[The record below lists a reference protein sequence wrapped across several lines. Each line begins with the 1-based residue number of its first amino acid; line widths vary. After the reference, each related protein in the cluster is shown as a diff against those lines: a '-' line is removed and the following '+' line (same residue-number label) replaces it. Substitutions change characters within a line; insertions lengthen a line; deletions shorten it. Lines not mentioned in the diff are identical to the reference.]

1 MNLLHFVCTLPMVG
15 GLIVSVIP
23 RSNLR
28 VIKSIGLVISQVTFL
43 LSLLLWYN
51 FDPNYLGYQ
60 WYSHLLWIPFW
71 NFQVWFGLDG
81 LSIYFILLTTFLVP
95 ICILASWNSIKN
107 NVREFLVLFLILESF
122 VLLSFSILDLL
133 LFYFFF
139 ESILVPMFLIIGIYG
154 SRERKILAAYKFFLY
169 TLAGSALMLLSIVVL
184 YIIYGT
190 TSLELLLTFKI
201 PMSLQILAFVS
212 FFVSFAVKIPVLPVH
227 LWLPEAH
234 VEAPTAGSI
243 ILAGVLLK
251 LGGYGLLRFSI
262 PLFPEASEYLTPV
275 IYTISLISIVYA
287 SLTTIRQT
295 DLKKIIAYSSVAHM
309 NLVVLGIFSNQVT
322 GVAGS
327 VLLMLS
333 HGFVSSGLFL
343 CIGILYDRHHT
354 RLLPYYG
361 GLASL
366 MPLYSTFFVLLSLAN
381 ISVPLSSSFVGELL
395 VFLSM
400 FYKGFFSCIVAGSS
414 VILSAVYSMWLCNRL
429 LFGRIRRQFLLPYLD
444 ISVREL
450 SLLSL
455 FLGLI
460 LFMGIYADFFLL
472 DLQNTTSVYLSLID

>member
-1 MNLLHFVCTLPMVG
+1 MISIIPRDNLRIMKSV
-15 GLIVSVIP
+15 GLI
-23 RSNLR
+23 
-28 VIKSIGLVISQVTFL
+28 ISQITFL

-60 WYSHLLWIPFW
+60 WYSHLLWMPFW
-71 NFQVWFGLDG
+71 NIQVWFGLDG

-95 ICILASWNSIKN
+95 ICIIASWNSIKSD
-107 NVREFLVLFLILESF
+107 VREFLVLFLILESF
-122 VLLSFSILDLL
+122 VLLSFSVLDLL
-133 LFYFFF
+133 WFYFFF

-169 TLAGSALMLLSIVVL
+169 TLAGSALMLLSILAL
-184 YIIYGT
+184 YVIYGT

-201 PMSLQILAFVS
+201 PMSLQILTFIS
-212 FFVSFAVKIPVLPVH
+212 FFVSFAVKIPMLPVH
-227 LWLPEAH
+227 IWLPEAH

-275 IYTISLISIVYA
+275 IYTIALISIIYA

-309 NLVVLGIFSNQVT
+309 NLVVLGIFSSQAT
-322 GVAGS
+322 GTAGS
-327 VLLMLS
+327 ILLMLS

-395 VFLSM
+395 VFLSI
-400 FYKGFFSCIVAGSS
+400 FHKGFFSCILAGSS

-429 LFGRIRRQFLLPYLD
+429 LFGRVKHQYILPYLD

-450 SLLSL
+450 SLLLL
-455 FLGLI
+455 FVGLI
-460 LFMGIYADFFLL
+460 LFMGICADFFLL
-472 DLQNTTSVYLSLID
+472 DLQNATSVYLSVID